1 MSEQDSS
8 PIKTPQQL
16 IWVIVLSFAVPVL
29 AIVLLVKFV
38 AGEKRADPAAMT
50 PEAVAERLRP
60 VGTVVLASAAAGPR
74 ALQPGEAVYKLACS
88 ACHTQGI
95 AGAPKT
101 GDKAAWSARLAQGF
115 DTLVKHAVEGFKT
128 MPAKGG
134 HADLDP
140 IEVARAVA
148 FMGNQVGAN
157 YKEPAAPESKPAAA
171 QAAAPAEARSGEAVV
186 QAACANCHADGKD
199 GAPKIGD
206 RAAWSK
212 RVAMGVDAVTTA
224 AIRGH
229 DGMPARGG
237 LAGITDAEMKA
248 AVLYMFNRAAAPA
261 PAAAPAAAV
270 ASAPAAA
277 DGVGEKVYKQA
288 CTACHAA
295 GVAGAPKTGDKA
307 AWAARSPLGVEAL
320 TAAVIKGKGVMPPRG
335 GAMNASDADLRA
347 AVEYMLARVK

>member
-16 IWVIVLSFAVPVL
+16 IWVIVLAFAVPVL
-29 AIVLLVKFV
+29 AIVLLVQFV
-38 AGEKRADPAAMT
+38 AREKRADPAAMT
-50 PEAVAERLRP
+50 PEAISERLAP
-60 VGTVVLASAAAGPR
+60 IGTVVLAGAAGPR
-74 ALQPGEAVYKLACS
+74 TLQTGEAVYKLACS
-88 ACHTQGI
+88 ACHTPGV
-95 AGAPKT
+95 AGAPRT
-101 GDKAAWSARLAQGF
+101 GDRAAWSARLAQGF

-134 HADLDP
+134 NADLDP

-157 YKEPAAPESKPAAA
+157 YKEPAAPAPQPAAA
-171 QAAAPAEARSGEAVV
+171 QAPASPAAARSGEAVV

-206 RAAWSK
+206 RTAWSK
-212 RVAMGVDAVTTA
+212 RVALGVDAVTTA

-248 AVLYMFNRAAAPA
+248 AVLYMFNRAT
-261 PAAAPAAAV
+261 AAAPAAPVAAV
-270 ASAPAAA
+270 ASAAAGSDA
-277 DGVGEKVYKQA
+277 VGEKIYKQA

-295 GVAGAPKTGDKA
+295 GVAGAPKTGDPA
-307 AWAARSPLGVEAL
+307 AWAARSALGVDAL
-320 TAAVIKGKGVMPPRG
+320 TTAVIKGKGVMPPRG
-335 GAMNASDADLRA
+335 GAANASDADLRA
-347 AVEYMLARVK
+347 AVEYMLARVR